1 MKKTYMTP
9 SMTVVRIQHQG
20 LLMQLS
26 NVDSNADLRGAG
38 DGGNITGSSGSART
52 KEFGSIWDEEW

>member
-26 NVDSNADLRGAG
+26 NVESNANLRGAG
-38 DGGNITGSSGSART
+38 DGGSITGSSGSART
-52 KEFGSIWDEEW
+52 KEYGSIWDEEW